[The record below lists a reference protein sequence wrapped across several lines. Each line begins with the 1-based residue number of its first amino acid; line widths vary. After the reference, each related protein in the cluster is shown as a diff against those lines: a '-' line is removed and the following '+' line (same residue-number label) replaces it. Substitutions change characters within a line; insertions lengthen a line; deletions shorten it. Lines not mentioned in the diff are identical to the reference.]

1 MNEPLIYVYT
11 YIDTG
16 LKIYI
21 RPANVALSFHDL
33 TKFAISYGLQL
44 KMIYKLL

>member
-21 RPANVALSFHDL
+21 RPANVALSCL
-33 TKFAISYGLQL
+33 LQNFTT
-44 KMIYKLL
+44 